1 MKVAKN
7 KIFSRP
13 CLLQLVE
20 DLKKQGK
27 KIVFTNGCFDI
38 IHLGHIRLL
47 EQAKTL
53 GDFLIVGIN
62 SDESVRRLKG
72 HERPI
77 IQQEDRAEILAA
89 LEAVNAVTIFSE
101 DTPETLIKMIR
112 PDIHIKGGDYD
123 IDQVPEAKVVEEY
136 GGQVRFIPVVPG
148 RSTTELIER
157 IKKGG

>member
-1 MKVAKN
+1 MAKN